1 MYQAGYAIISP
12 VSTIEYGLLL
22 NISSAQHAELIALTR
37 ACQLAKG
44 KSANIYTYIS
54 YAFGVALDFSIL
66 WKKRGFLAFSGQ
78 PIKNGRQVAE
88 LLDIILLSSALAIIK
103 ISGNLRVNTSEAKRN
118 SLADHTTKA
127 AALQNDNNQL
137 TTTFSFK
144 PPSNLTDTLLNFQE
158 MAPSGEK
165 DIWK

>member
-12 VSTIEYGLLL
+12 VSTLEYGLLP

-66 WKKRGFLAFSGQ
+66 WKKKRISS
-78 PIKNGRQVAE
+78 
-88 LLDIILLSSALAIIK
+88 ILRA
-103 ISGNLRVNTSEAKRN
+103 TY
-118 SLADHTTKA
+118 
-127 AALQNDNNQL
+127 
-137 TTTFSFK
+137 
-144 PPSNLTDTLLNFQE
+144 
-158 MAPSGEK
+158 
-165 DIWK
+165 